1 MHPAARGGR
10 ELLRAQKRDTYHVF
24 VASPGDVGSERLK
37 VREFF
42 DRYNRNYAEPRSLN
56 FEVIDWENYS
66 SAGVGRPQELISE
79 QTLERYKESLAI
91 VIGIMA
97 QRFGSPSGKC
107 ESGTEERNGP
117 WRASVTASSPS

>member
-1 MHPAARGGR
+1 MPQT
-10 ELLRAQKRDTYHVF
+10 LTDT
-24 VASPGDVGSERLK
+24 

-42 DRYNRNYAEPRSLN
+42 DRYNRNYAKPRGLQ

-66 SAGVGRPQELISE
+66 SAGVGRPQELITE

-107 ESGTEERNGP
+107 ESGTEEE
-117 WRASVTASSPS
+117 